1 MNIII
6 AGCGKVGCALAEQL
20 NAEGHEISVID
31 TDPQVVQTVSSRFD
45 VMGVEGNCISYHVQK
60 EAGISQADLLI
71 AVTDRDEINMLT
83 CLIAKK
89 TGNCQTIARVRDPE
103 YYQEINYIR
112 KELGLSMSINPE
124 LAAASEISRL
134 IQVPSA
140 FEVDTFAKGRVSLIK
155 IQIPEVSVLDNISI
169 KDMAVKVNPDVLI
182 CIVQREKEVIIPG
195 GDFVLKSGDYISVT
209 VAISKINRFL
219 NQIGVKA
226 KQIHSVI
233 LAGGSTISY
242 YLAKQLLASK
252 VNVKIVERSLKRC
265 EELSDLLPGA
275 MIIHGDVTE
284 RDLLMEENIEEVDAV
299 VALTD
304 SDEENVLLSLFVNKV
319 SKAKN
324 MVKITRDSFME
335 VIDEMPVG
343 NIVSPKD
350 ITAEYIARYVRSM
363 QNSYDSSNV
372 EALYRLID
380 GKAEALE
387 FIVGP
392 NAKVANQE
400 ICKLNIKS
408 NTLLCSIY
416 RNGRVIRPSGREYI
430 RPEDSIVVV
439 TTQKGLNGID
449 DIIKK

>member
-31 TDPQVVQTVSSRFD
+31 TDSQVVQSVSSRFD
-45 VMGVEGNCISYHVQK
+45 VMGVEGNCISYHVQT
-60 EAGISQADLLI
+60 EAGISEADLLI

-112 KELGLSMSINPE
+112 EELGLSMSINPE

-140 FEVDTFAKGRVSLIK
+140 LEVDTFAKGRVSLIK
-155 IQIPEVSVLDNISI
+155 IQIPPSSVLNNMSI

-226 KQIHSVI
+226 KQIRNVI

-242 YLAKQLLASK
+242 YLAKQLLAARI
-252 VNVKIVERSLKRC
+252 NVKIVERDLKRC
-265 EELSDLLPGA
+265 NALSDLLPDA
-275 MIIHGDVTE
+275 MVIQGDVTE
-284 RDLLMEENIEEVDAV
+284 RDLLMEENIEDADAV

-319 SKAKN
+319 SKAKR

-387 FIVGP
+387 FVVGT

-400 ICKLNIKS
+400 IYKLNIKS

-416 RNGRVIRPSGREYI
+416 RNGRIIRPSGKEYI
-430 RPEDSIVVV
+430 RPRDSIVVV

>member
-31 TDPQVVQTVSSRFD
+31 MDSQVVQSVSSRFD
-45 VMGVEGNCISYHVQK
+45 VMGVEGNCTSYHVQT
-60 EAGISQADLLI
+60 EAGISAADLLI

-89 TGNCQTIARVRDPE
+89 TGNCQTIARVRNPE

-112 KELGLSMSINPE
+112 EELGLSMSINPE

-140 FEVDTFAKGRVSLIK
+140 LEVDTFAKGRVSLIK
-155 IQIPEVSVLDNISI
+155 IQIPEGSVLDNISI

-182 CIVQREKEVIIPG
+182 CIVEREKEVMIPG

-219 NQIGVKA
+219 NQIGVKV
-226 KQIHSVI
+226 KQIRNVI

-242 YLAKQLLASK
+242 YLAKQLLASR

-265 EELSDLLPGA
+265 DELSDLLPDA
-275 MIIHGDVTE
+275 MIINGDVTE
-284 RDLLMEENIEEVDAV
+284 RDLLMEENIEDADAV

-304 SDEENVLLSLFVNKV
+304 SENVLLSLFVNKV
-319 SKAKN
+319 SKAKR

-380 GKAEALE
+380 GRAEALE

-400 ICKLNIKS
+400 IYKLNIKS

-416 RNGRVIRPSGREYI
+416 RNGRIIRPSGREYI
-430 RPEDSIVVV
+430 RPKDSIVVV